1 MTPATPILKD
11 VVLVGAGHAHVA
23 VLRRFAMRPMAGVR
37 LTVITREVDTPY
49 SGMLPGFI
57 AGQYG
62 FDDMHI
68 DVRRLARYAGARL
81 YHAEAIGLD
90 PVQRLVFCRDRPAVA
105 YDLLSLDIGSTPD
118 LAAIPGAG
126 EHAVPVK
133 PIGQLIARWETLAAR
148 VAQRVEPTEPARIG
162 VIGAGAAGVELAFAL
177 RHRFSPKQASIA
189 LYAAEAEVL
198 SGFSAGARLRASR
211 LLAARGV
218 AVHLAHPVLRIASGQ
233 VHFSGAPPACLDE
246 ILIATQASSPSWPAE
261 AGLAADA
268 RGFLRVSD
276 RLQSISHPDIFA
288 AGDIAA
294 IEAHPRAK
302 SGVMAVRAGPPL
314 AENLRRA
321 VAGRRLRRFVPQR
334 RWLSLIGT
342 GDRYAIAV
350 RGDFSCEGAWVWRLK
365 EWIDRKFMRKYSALP
380 EMPVSQPRA
389 APGVA
394 DAAGRAALAQAA
406 MRCGG
411 CAAKIGSAILQR
423 VLTRLEDPASSVAI
437 GLAARDDA
445 AAFTVPPG
453 QMLVQSA
460 DQFRAFIDD
469 PYVFGQVAAHHAL
482 GDLYAMGARP
492 HSALALATVTF
503 GPAAKMEADLSQM
516 LEGATSVLHAAGAAL
531 IGGHSA
537 EGGELMHGL
546 SVNGLADPAR
556 LLRKSGLRVGDA
568 LILTRPIGT
577 GVIFAA
583 DMRHRARARW
593 VEAALAQ
600 MTQSAAASS
609 DILIAHA
616 AAACTDVTGFG
627 LAGHLLE
634 MAEASGVDITLDL
647 AAVPLL
653 AGAEALIRDGL
664 ASSLHTDNL
673 AASAQLAA
681 SPATRASARFS
692 LLFDPQ
698 TAGGLLAG
706 IAPQRAGAC
715 LSALHEAG
723 YGCAAIIGT
732 VTARGSTAE
741 RIRVD

>member
-23 VLRRFAMRPMAGVR
+23 VLRRFAMRPMPGVR

-49 SGMLPGFI
+49 SGMLPGFL

-68 DVRRLARYAGARL
+68 DVRRLARFAGARL
-81 YHAEAIGLD
+81 YHAEATGLD
-90 PVQRLVFCRDRPAVA
+90 PTQRLVFCRDRPAVA
-105 YDLLSLDIGSTPD
+105 YDVLSIDIGSTPD
-118 LAAIPGAG
+118 LADIPGAA
-126 EHAVPVK
+126 EHAIPVK
-133 PIGQLIARWETLAAR
+133 PIGRLIARWETLAAR
-148 VAQRVEPTEPARIG
+148 IARRPVPARIG
-162 VIGAGAAGVELAFAL
+162 VIGAGAAGLELAFAL
-177 RHRFSPKQASIA
+177 RHRFTPAQATVA
-189 LYAAEAEVL
+189 LFGAEADVL
-198 SGFSAGARLRASR
+198 PELGAGARFRARR
-211 LLAARGV
+211 LLAARGI
-218 AVHLAHPVLRIASGQ
+218 AVQMGHPVVRIEAGQ
-233 VHFSGAPPACLDE
+233 VYFSRAAPAALDE

-276 RLQSISHPDIFA
+276 RLQSVSHPEIFA

-294 IEAHPRAK
+294 IEGHARAK

-314 AENLRRA
+314 AENIRRA
-321 VAGRRLRRFVPQR
+321 VAGRELRRFVPQR
-334 RWLSLIGT
+334 RWLSLITT
-342 GDRYAIAV
+342 GDRYAIGV
-350 RGDFSCEGAWVWRLK
+350 RGNVSFEGAWVWRWK
-365 EWIDRKFMRKYSALP
+365 DRIDRKFMRMYCKLP
-380 EMPVSQPRA
+380 DMPLPRPEVA
-389 APGVA
+389 AGVA
-394 DAAGRAALAQAA
+394 DAAGRAALAEAA

-411 CAAKIGSAILQR
+411 CAAKIGSSILQR
-423 VLTRLEDPASSVAI
+423 VLGRLDGASTDVAI

-445 AAFTVPPG
+445 AAFAVPPG
-453 QMLVQSA
+453 TMLVQSA

-469 PYVFGQVAAHHAL
+469 PYLFGRIAAHHAL

-492 HSALALATVTF
+492 HSALALATVPF
-503 GPAAKMEADLSQM
+503 GPAAKMEADLFQ
-516 LEGATSVLHAAGAAL
+516 LLDGANTVLRAAGAVL

-537 EGGELMHGL
+537 EGAELMLGL
-546 SVNGLADPAR
+546 SVNGLADPGHM
-556 LLRKSGLRVGDA
+556 LRKSGLRPGDA

-577 GVIFAA
+577 GVTFAA

-600 MTQSAAASS
+600 MTQPAALAAQ
-609 DILIAHA
+609 ILIAQG

-634 MAEASGVDITLDL
+634 MAEASGVDIVLDL
-647 AAVPLL
+647 AAVPVL
-653 AGAEALIRDGL
+653 AGAEALMREGS
-664 ASSLHTDNL
+664 ASSLHGTNL
-673 AASAQLAA
+673 AAAA
-681 SPATRASARFS
+681 RVAAPAAIRTQARFA

-706 IAPQRAGAC
+706 IAPEREAAC

-723 YGCAAIIGT
+723 YAQAAIVGRVIE
-732 VTARGSTAE
+732 RGAAPE
-741 RIRVD
+741 RIRVG